1 MASLPSVAVNSTL
14 KLEQDFRKVP
24 TVSSAEDKNSH
35 ISYQR
40 VARRSLDPRSVDFQ
54 EALTLLTEAPD
65 VESAYYVPLLE
76 DCIDK
81 RSLCQTRVLHCHVTK
96 TGWHRDLFLST
107 SLINVYA
114 KCGAMDDAHK
124 LFNILPL
131 RNVVTWTSLMTGY
144 VHNSLP
150 ELAVKVFCEMLE
162 AGAYPTNYTLGSILS
177 ACSALASI
185 GLAKQLHGYIIKYQI
200 ENDMSMEN
208 SLCSAYAKCRHLES
222 AIKVFQRIPEK
233 NVISWTIIIS
243 GCGDNGEAEKSLQLF
258 VDMLSENVEPNDFT
272 LTSILS
278 SCCILLD
285 LSFGKQ
291 VQSFCIKFGYHSNLP
306 IRNSMMYLYLK
317 CGMLDEARRLF
328 DEMETVNLITWNA
341 MIAGHAQMVDLAKND
356 LSAQRSGFEALKIY
370 QKLNRSNLKPD
381 LFSFSSA
388 LTVCSHL
395 TALDQGEQIHAQTIK
410 TGFLSDVVVGS
421 SLVNMYNKC
430 GSIEKGTKAFVE
442 MSTRTLISWTSMITG
457 YAQHG
462 RSKEALGLFD
472 DMRLAGVKPNKVTF
486 VGVLSAC
493 SRAGMVDEALHYFE
507 MMKNEY
513 KIKPVMD
520 HYACIID
527 MFVRLGKLEQAFEF
541 IKEMDFQP
549 NELIWSVFIAGCR
562 RHGNMELGFYAAD
575 RLLELKPKDAEI
587 YISLLN
593 MYLSA
598 GRFKDV
604 SRIRKL
610 MKQEKIGKLK
620 DWSTISV
627 KDKVFSF
634 QPGDRLHFQSEA
646 IYELLENLLEK
657 AKGLGYIPEN
667 ISQLVDEEDVEQNSY
682 SLVHHSEKLA
692 VAFGLL
698 NTPKGASIRV
708 TKSISMCKDSHSAI
722 KFFSKLTQREIIV
735 RDSKRLH
742 RFMNGGCSCGDHGA
756 LL

>member
-14 KLEQDFRKVP
+14 KLEQDFRKLP
-24 TVSSAEDKNSH
+24 AASPAEDKNAS

-40 VARRSLDPRSVDFQ
+40 LTRKSLDSQSVDFQ
-54 EALTLLTEAPD
+54 EALTFLKEGPD
-65 VESAYYVPLLE
+65 VESVYYVPLLQ
-76 DCIDK
+76 DCISK
-81 RSLCQTRVLHCHVTK
+81 RALCQTQALHAHITK
-96 TGWHRDLFLST
+96 TGWHQDLFLST

-124 LFNILPL
+124 LFSILPR

-144 VHNSLP
+144 VHNSQP
-150 ELAVKVFCEMLE
+150 EFAVQIFCEMLE

-185 GLAKQLHGYIIKYQI
+185 ELAKQIHGYVIKYQI
-200 ENDMSMEN
+200 ENDISMRN
-208 SLCSAYAKCRHLES
+208 SLCSVYAKCRHLES
-222 AIKVFQRIPEK
+222 AIKVFWRIPEK
-233 NVISWTIIIS
+233 NVISWTTIIS

-258 VDMLSENVEPNDFT
+258 VDMLSENAEPNEFT
-272 LTSILS
+272 LTSVLS
-278 SCCILLD
+278 SCCILQD
-285 LSFGKQ
+285 LTFGKQ
-291 VQSFCIKFGYHSNLP
+291 LQSFSIKFGYQSNLP
-306 IRNSMMYLYLK
+306 VRNSMMYLYLK
-317 CGMLDEARRLF
+317 CGKIDEARRLF

-341 MIAGHAQMVDLAKND
+341 MIAGHAQMMDLAKDD
-356 LSAQRSGFEALKIY
+356 LSAQRSGLEALKIF
-370 QKLNRSNLKPD
+370 QKLSRSNLKPD

-395 TALDQGEQIHAQTIK
+395 IALEQGEQIHAQSIK

-430 GSIEKGTKAFVE
+430 GSIEKAIKAFVE

-462 RSKEALGLFD
+462 RSREALGLFD

-493 SRAGMVDEALHYFE
+493 SRAGMVDEALRCFE

-513 KIKPVMD
+513 RIKPVMD
-520 HYACIID
+520 HYACLID
-527 MFVRLGKLEQAFEF
+527 MFVRLGKLEEAFEF
-541 IKEMDFQP
+541 IKEMNFEP
-549 NELIWSVFIAGCR
+549 NELIWSILIAGCR
-562 RHGNMELGFYAAD
+562 SHGNMELGFYAAD
-575 RLLELKPKDAEI
+575 RLLELEPKDAEI
-587 YISLLN
+587 YILLLN

-604 SRIRKL
+604 SRVRKL
-610 MKQEKIGKLK
+610 MKDEKVGKLR
-620 DWSTISV
+620 DWSSISI

-634 QPGDRLHFQSEA
+634 QLDDRSHSQSEET
-646 IYELLENLLEK
+646 YELLENLLEK
-657 AKGLGYIPEN
+657 AKGLGYIPVKS
-667 ISQLVDEEDVEQNSY
+667 SQLVDEQDIEKNLDSV
-682 SLVHHSEKLA
+682 VHRSEKLA

-698 NTPKGASIRV
+698 NTPVGTSIRV
-708 TKSISMCKDSHSAI
+708 TKSLSMCKDSHSAI
-722 KFFSKLTQREIIV
+722 KFFSKVTQREIII

-742 RFMNGGCSCGDHGA
+742 RFMDGGCSCGDYGA